1 MEGLMQLL
9 QSVGVNL
16 PGMGSPEEEARRL
29 AEAEAARMAE
39 MEANQGVINTVGN
52 DITVTGSTPTTPDQ
66 YLAPDAG
73 LVDTPRAP
81 LPSIGNRE
89 YIQRGLDAA
98 NDVPERQGRFGVR
111 GTLRDILG
119 TVGDA
124 FLVQSGN
131 DTVYAPQVER
141 ERQANAMAG
150 MTSDARNT
158 IERLAAAGFSEEA
171 NALYREMSAQDQ
183 RDVVARNQQATIDAN
198 SRKEGANNYEEGTKL
213 MAQAA
218 AAIAANPALFGT
230 ISRRMEQIKEIYG
243 LGEEFEILDPATA
256 PPNYYQGMAT
266 SGTPSTTVANINA
279 NAPSRAAAIEQGDRR
294 AATGERNA
302 ATAERRAAQ
311 AATSRASN
319 PTNASIAAPL
329 LDKIARGES
338 LTAGERDTLDRVA
351 PPPPRN
357 RRSRGD
363 GPPSQRNSP
372 SQFRILRSRPNE

>member
-1 MEGLMQLL
+1 MNGLMQLL
-9 QSVGVNL
+9 QSVGISL
-16 PGMGSPEEEARRL
+16 PGGVDPEEEARRL
-29 AEAEAARMAE
+29 AE
-39 MEANQGVINTVGN
+39 MEASQGNEI
-52 DITVTGSTPTTPDQ
+52 IVTGSPPISPDQ

-98 NDVPERQGRFGVR
+98 NDVPEREGRFGVR

-131 DTVYAPQVER
+131 DTVYAPQVDR

-150 MTSDARNT
+150 MTSDARSAT
-158 IERLAAAGFSEEA
+158 ERLATAGFPEEA
-171 NALYREMSAQDQ
+171 GGLYREMGAQDQ

-198 SRKEGANNYEEGTKL
+198 SRKEGADNYEEGTKL

-230 ISRRMEQIKEIYG
+230 ISRRMEQIKEMYG

-256 PPNYYQGMAT
+256 PSGYYEGMAT

-279 NAPSRAAAIEQGDRR
+279 NAPSRAAAIEQGNRR

-329 LDKIARGES
+329 LEKIARGES

-363 GPPSQRNSP
+363 GPPSQRNRP

>member
-1 MEGLMQLL
+1 MNELMQLL
-9 QSVGVNL
+9 QSVGVSL
-16 PGMGSPEEEARRL
+16 PGMEGPDEEARRL
-29 AEAEAARMAE
+29 AE
-39 MEANQGVINTVGN
+39 MEAPVGQ
-52 DITVTGSTPTTPDQ
+52 ITVTGSPPTSTTPDQ

-73 LVDTPRAP
+73 PAGMQTAP

-158 IERLAAAGFSEEA
+158 IERLATAGFGEEA
-171 NALYREMSAQDQ
+171 SGLYREMGAQDQ

-198 SRKEGANNYEEGTKL
+198 SRKQGADSYEEGTKL

-230 ISRRMEQIKEIYG
+230 ISRRMEQIKEMYG
-243 LGEEFEILDPATA
+243 LGEEFEILDPAVA
-256 PPNYYQGMAT
+256 PPGYYQGMAT

-294 AATGERNA
+294 ATTGERNA
-302 ATAERRAAQ
+302 ATAERRAA
-311 AATSRASN
+311 AAEAASTRGSSSN

-329 LDKIARGES
+329 LDKIARGER

-363 GPPSQRNSP
+363 TPPPPPPTSP
-372 SQFRILRSRPNE
+372 SRIRILSSRPKDN